1 MTVYINRKDSQYR
14 ETVDE
19 FTTRKEASVALR
31 EYQLSDRSAEYY
43 FSTRACKGW
52 NKG

>member
-1 MTVYINRKDSQYR
+1 MTIYINRKDPHYR

-19 FTTRKEASVALR
+19 FTNRKEASVALR

-43 FSTRACKGW
+43 LSRRACKDW